1 MRPLSQNEAMKN
13 ISIYSPLQATVVQ
26 WLVQPGATFKTGDV
40 LVILEAMKME
50 HEVRALSD
58 GRVIAL
64 NFAVGDLVNEGESLL
79 QTELSTHISRELE
92 AQIGSSSAVD
102 ANSAH
107 SGTSIRPDLQRV
119 LDRQAHTLD
128 VNRPE
133 AMAKRH
139 AMGMRSARENIADLC
154 DESNYPG
161 AFLE

>member
-1 MRPLSQNEAMKN
+1 MVSLSQNGRMKTTP
-13 ISIYSPLQATVVQ
+13 IHSPLQATVVQ
-26 WLVQPGATFKTGDV
+26 WLVQPAATFKQGDV

-79 QTELSTHISRELE
+79 QTELSTRISRELE

-107 SGTSIRPDLQRV
+107 SGTSIRPDLQRALRMPV
-119 LDRQAHTLD
+119 AWRLAIASGRFLSSVCAWRSSTRCRSGLIE
-128 VNRPE
+128 VPE
-133 AMAKRH
+133 
-139 AMGMRSARENIADLC
+139 
-154 DESNYPG
+154 
-161 AFLE
+161 

>member
-1 MRPLSQNEAMKN
+1 MVSLSQNGRMKTTP
-13 ISIYSPLQATVVQ
+13 IHSPLQATVVQ
-26 WLVQPGATFKTGDV
+26 WLVQPAATFKQGDV

-119 LDRQAHTLD
+119 LDRHAHTLD
-128 VNRPE
+128 KNRPE

-139 AMGMRSARENIADLC
+139 ATGMRSARCRSGLIEVP
-154 DESNYPG
+154 E
-161 AFLE
+161 